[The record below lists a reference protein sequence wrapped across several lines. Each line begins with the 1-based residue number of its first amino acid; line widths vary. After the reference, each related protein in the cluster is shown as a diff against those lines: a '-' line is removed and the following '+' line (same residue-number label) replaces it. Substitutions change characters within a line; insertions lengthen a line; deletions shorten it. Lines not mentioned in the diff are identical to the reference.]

1 VAGTAPTANLLPNVH
16 IQIVMPK
23 DGNERDAVIPNHI
36 LRSIPKAEYD
46 VLYPHLEPVSL
57 PWHQVLHQSHQPIV
71 WGYFP
76 NGGVVSLIVPMNDGK

>member
-1 VAGTAPTANLLPNVH
+1 
-16 IQIVMPK
+16 MPK
-23 DGNERDAVIPNHI
+23 DGNERDAVVPNHI

-46 VLYPHLEPVSL
+46 ALYPHLEQVSL

-76 NGGVVSLIVPMNDGK
+76 NGGVVSLIVPMNDGKSVEVGMVGRVRWGTAGRRP